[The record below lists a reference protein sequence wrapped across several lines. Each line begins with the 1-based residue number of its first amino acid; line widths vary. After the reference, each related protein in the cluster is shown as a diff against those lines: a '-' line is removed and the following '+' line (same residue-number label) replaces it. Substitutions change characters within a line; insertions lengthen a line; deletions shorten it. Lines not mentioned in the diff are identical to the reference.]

1 VDDIKLILGIIT
13 SCFALA
19 VTVFTFWYRVV
30 VIPNK
35 NAIDS
40 KIDLHKSTTTDKLRK
55 LEADQEKSEKI
66 ILDIKEKMIDY
77 KNQAEYTKGKLESL
91 PILQEEIKGMRDT
104 VIVTENRVDSLE
116 VVISKVSDKIDVIL
130 RKFDDVSKEMKGI
143 GENVATLKGRAN
155 D

>member
-1 VDDIKLILGIIT
+1 MDDIKLILGIIT